1 MQIPKAPVTKSNDDL
16 HRSLTDLIGFTRTMF
31 QGGTKCRAM
40 SADEM
45 NGITDVQQVGSHI
58 YNTTDNFPYSSY
70 LDSNVLKWRKLT

>member
-1 MQIPKAPVTKSNDDL
+1 
-16 HRSLTDLIGFTRTMF
+16 MF